1 MDLKITKTLVIPSNE
16 IKWRFSR
23 SSGPGGQNV
32 NKIESRVEIIFNLED
47 SKVLNDYQK
56 EILKRNLKTKLVNN
70 SLRLA
75 VQAHRNQLLN
85 RPLALMKFSSMIK
98 NALEKNI
105 SRKNIIVDPGIGFSK
120 DLNQNLEILRNLDVF
135 KNLNLPILI
144 GASRKRFIGEVLNEN
159 NPKERDI
166 GTLAI
171 SCLCSQLNID
181 IVRVHNVK
189 LNYQILKVADK
200 IYRK

>member
-56 EILKRNLKTKLVNN
+56 EILKRNLKNKLVKN

-75 VQAHRNQLLN
+75 VQEHRNQLLN
-85 RPLALMKFSSMIK
+85 RQLALMKFSSIIK
-98 NALEKNI
+98 NALNKPFKLRKSTQPTKPSQKKRVEVKKKRGELKKNRQKEKI
-105 SRKNIIVDPGIGFSK
+105 
-120 DLNQNLEILRNLDVF
+120 
-135 KNLNLPILI
+135 
-144 GASRKRFIGEVLNEN
+144 
-159 NPKERDI
+159 
-166 GTLAI
+166 
-171 SCLCSQLNID
+171 
-181 IVRVHNVK
+181 
-189 LNYQILKVADK
+189 YQI
-200 IYRK
+200 